1 VALEDQPFFKAPSL
15 PKLGRKNV
23 SSSIFSNASKSQPQL
38 KTSTFSFL
46 KPIQNVN
53 QQGTLLKPIQN
64 VDQQGTSVTET
75 LKKVVSG
82 EDSKDKQIYSTL
94 VETNRIL
101 VEIQKQLS
109 LDFASRITEKKQSL
123 GSLRASVLKKRAA
136 QKEKAIESVNND
148 AGIIRGAFD
157 KITAPAKGIFDRII
171 EFISTI
177 ATGFIVNAAF
187 AWLSDEKNRQKL
199 LEVVQF
205 LTRHWKWL
213 VGIVI
218 GAKLIGAILRIVS
231 LVRRIKGLIDLIRR
245 KPPGGG
251 AGPGGGDP
259 CRPDGPLLQCMGN
272 PAFSRVFVASS
283 IAALIANQQLTEH
296 IKRVAAG
303 SVVPAPPVPVPPVP
317 VPPVLAPTLQQQY
330 QQSRQ
335 GAPAGGYSAANVQA
349 AQQAANYPDVD
360 WNAVRDWGIAIAAVS
375 VPLDAGVAGDILAI
389 INLLKNGRITLATLR
404 SIIGTQAVNKILK
417 YAADKGIQIQQSP
430 VARSKGGTIPAI
442 SKVTKEEPKKKC
454 DTCSLLP
461 FFSIGGTVGGR
472 GSGNVDSVPAM
483 LAPGEEVIRTS
494 SANLFRPLLKDINDN
509 AGTMW
514 QNFTDA
520 IEEQE
525 KNNLKQAAI
534 NNQFSQQ
541 IDSFNKELEVLINQE
556 KQKKI
561 EKLIEEKP
569 KVSNIPPQEGT
580 GRGGPSDILKGQQL
594 PSLPS
599 KEKGEPIPSDE
610 NRNKVPSQPS
620 STSGPSSTPVTPAV
634 GPKPEPPPSGAPA
647 APTPAAAPVGA
658 PSPAGPVQ
666 LKVEPYKGN
675 ESKLNVSSRD
685 NPLIKSL
692 ENSSGA
698 TPFDVSK
705 YVSNVSNVSNRP
717 PTSRSLKPE
726 SGSKTTVVSMPMPPI
741 TLNQPSSSP
750 RVSEASSPPTA
761 QTTNGLDKYVAL
773 AALEYGILT

>member
-1 VALEDQPFFKAPSL
+1 MALENQPFFRAPSV
-15 PKLGRKNV
+15 PKLGRRNI
-23 SSSIFSNASKSQPQL
+23 SSSIFSNVLKSQPQL

-46 KPIQNVN
+46 KPIQKE
-53 QQGTLLKPIQN
+53 QQGTL
-64 VDQQGTSVTET
+64 VTET

-157 KITAPAKGIFDRII
+157 KITAPAKGIFNRII

-231 LVRRIKGLIDLIRR
+231 LVRRIKGLVELIRR
-245 KPPGGG
+245 VWGKPPKPP
-251 AGPGGGDP
+251 GPGGGNP
-259 CRPDGPLLQCMGN
+259 CAPLLQCMGN
-272 PAFSRVFVASS
+272 PAFSAAFVAAS
-283 IAALIANQQLTEH
+283 IGALIANQALSSHIRDVAQGLIPAVPTTSPLPGVPTPPPILGPAGIPIVFPSNSNEEVKTPTPSTSSLTTEQ
-296 IKRVAAG
+296 IWQIAKANLTDPIVATTLGVGVAAAMLDSPAPG
-303 SVVPAPPVPVPPVP
+303 PADLASVAVTSGGLLARFRALSSLGRLRGVPAGVR
-317 VPPVLAPTLQQQY
+317 L
-330 QQSRQ
+330 SR
-335 GAPAGGYSAANVQA
+335 
-349 AQQAANYPDVD
+349 
-360 WNAVRDWGIAIAAVS
+360 
-375 VPLDAGVAGDILAI
+375 
-389 INLLKNGRITLATLR
+389 
-404 SIIGTQAVNKILK
+404 
-417 YAADKGIQIQQSP
+417 
-430 VARSKGGTIPAI
+430 GGTIPAI
-442 SKVTKEEPKKKC
+442 SKVIKEEPKKKC

-461 FFSIGGTVGGR
+461 FFSMGGTVGGR
-472 GSGNVDSVPAM
+472 GSGNVDSVPAI

-525 KNNLKQAAI
+525 KNNLKQAAV
-534 NNQFSQQ
+534 NYQFSRQ

-556 KQKKI
+556 KRKKI
-561 EKLIEEKP
+561 EKLIEKKP

-580 GRGGPSDILKGQQL
+580 GRGGSSDILKGQEPSGQQIKI
-594 PSLPS
+594 PKPFTGSLPP
-599 KEKGEPIPSDE
+599 KQDEKVDKTP
-610 NRNKVPSQPS
+610 K
-620 STSGPSSTPVTPAV
+620 STPEGQEPPVV
-634 GPKPEPPPSGAPA
+634 GPKPEPPPSGAPAAPA

-658 PSPAGPVQ
+658 PSPPPGPVP
-666 LKVEPYKGN
+666 LEVKPYEGN
-675 ESKLNVSSRD
+675 KSKLDVSSSSPD
-685 NPLIKSL
+685 NPLLPFIKSL
-692 ENSSGA
+692 EKSSGT

-705 YVSNVSNVSNRP
+705 YVSNRP
-717 PTSRSLKPE
+717 PTSRSLKSE
-726 SGSKTTVVSMPMPPI
+726 SGSKTTMVSMPMPPI